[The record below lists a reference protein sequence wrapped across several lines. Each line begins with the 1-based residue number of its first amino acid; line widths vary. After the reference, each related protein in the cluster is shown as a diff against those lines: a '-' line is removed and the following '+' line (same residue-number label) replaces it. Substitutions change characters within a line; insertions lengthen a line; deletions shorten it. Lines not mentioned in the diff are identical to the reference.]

1 MINYD
6 NIQVIETASIGSN
19 IAPIHI
25 ILSFFVAE
33 KSGVALSEMIFFDNE
48 WGEFIRLP
56 NTNLNFFLNDFLI
69 NLIHILCTI

>member
-1 MINYD
+1 MLNYD

-19 IAPIHI
+19 IAPIHNSV
-25 ILSFFVAE
+25 LFAAE

-56 NTNLNFFLNDFLI
+56 NTNLNFFLNDFLR